1 MGRDGR
7 GVKAASDSTIEIT
20 FTYKNV
26 RCRERI
32 KLQPTAA
39 NLIKAERHRAA
50 ILDAIDKGTFDYAV
64 TFPNSKNRIKFDDSG
79 FTVERYM
86 NDWLINK
93 QPTLKVSTFTDYE
106 KSVHK
111 INKALGHHLLSE
123 LKRVHVYEWVKSLTC
138 SNKRIANLISPLRCA
153 LDEAVQHGILENNVI
168 SGWRYKRNEPPKK
181 TDIDPFTADEQQR
194 ILNATSGP
202 VRNLIQ
208 FAFWT
213 GLRTSELVA
222 LQWTDIDFEKGVI
235 HVQRA
240 KTQYAKQAETTKTKA
255 GTRQVKILP
264 PALEA
269 LNAQKAHTFLKCA
282 QVFINPITDKPFV
295 GDQAIRKSLWQPALK
310 KAGVTYRRPYQ
321 TRHTYASMMLSAGE
335 PLAWVSK
342 QLGHSNVLMT
352 AQVYAT
358 YIQDSQPD
366 AGQRAVDLFGA
377 G

>member
-7 GVKAASDSTIEIT
+7 GVKPASESTIEIT
-20 FTYKNV
+20 FTYQGQ

-64 TFPNSKNRIKFDDSG
+64 TFPNSKNRQKFDNTG
-79 FTVERYM
+79 FTVQKYLDTWL
-86 NDWLINK
+86 NDKQAQVKASTYNDYKKTVKMINA
-93 QPTLKVSTFTDYE
+93 E
-106 KSVHK
+106 
-111 INKALGHHLLSE
+111 LGDHLLSE
-123 LKRVHVYEWVKSLTC
+123 LKRVHVYEWVKTLDC
-138 SNKRIANLISPLRCA
+138 SNKRLSNLISPLRCA
-153 LDEAVQHGILENNVI
+153 LDDAVQHGILEHNVLT
-168 SGWRYKRNEPPKK
+168 GWKYKRNEPPKQ
-181 TDIDPFTADEQQR
+181 TDIHPFTADEQKR

-202 VRNLIQ
+202 AKNLIQ

-222 LQWTDIDFEKGVI
+222 LEWQDIDFEKGVI

-240 KTQYAKQAETTKTKA
+240 KTQYANQPETTKTKS
-255 GTRQVKILP
+255 GTREVKILP
-264 PALEA
+264 PALDA
-269 LNAQKAHTFLKCA
+269 LNAQRSHTALKCA
-282 QVFINPITDKPFV
+282 QVFINPITDKPFD
-295 GDQAIRKSLWQPALK
+295 GDQAIRKSIWKPALK
-310 KAGVTYRRPYQ
+310 KANVTYRRPYQ

-358 YIQDSQPD
+358 YIPDSQPD
-366 AGQRAVDLFGA
+366 AGNRAVELFK
-377 G
+377 

>member
-79 FTVERYM
+79 FTLERYM

-111 INKALGHHLLSE
+111 INRVLGHHLLSE

-153 LDEAVQHGILENNVI
+153 LDEAVQHGILETNVI
-168 SGWRYKRNEPPKK
+168 SGWRYKRNEPPKQS
-181 TDIDPFTADEQQR
+181 DIDPFTADEQQR

-240 KTQYAKQAETTKTKA
+240 KTQYATQAETTKTKA

-358 YIQDSQPD
+358 YIPDSQPD

>member
-39 NLIKAERHRAA
+39 NLIKAARHRAA

-168 SGWRYKRNEPPKK
+168 SGWRYKRNEPPKQS
-181 TDIDPFTADEQQR
+181 DIDPFTADEQQR

-240 KTQYAKQAETTKTKA
+240 KTQYATQAETTKTKA

-358 YIQDSQPD
+358 YIPDSQPD